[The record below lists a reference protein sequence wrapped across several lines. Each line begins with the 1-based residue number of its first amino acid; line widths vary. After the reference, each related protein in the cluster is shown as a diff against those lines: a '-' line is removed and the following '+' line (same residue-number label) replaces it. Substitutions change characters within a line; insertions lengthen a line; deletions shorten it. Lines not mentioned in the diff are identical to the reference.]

1 MVLIN
6 GDNSTLTKVD
16 VKETALATCVLVHHL
31 SSMITTRLPPQAIQR
46 STASALPLCTVGRL
60 SGRVDGVGRFFF
72 LVTGFVELRHS
83 PLVSHTAYKVEV
95 GAWKPY
101 WSE

>member
-72 LVTGFVELRHS
+72 SGDRFRRAEAFSTCFSYGI
-83 PLVSHTAYKVEV
+83 
-95 GAWKPY
+95 
-101 WSE
+101 